1 MKWTEITGNGNS
13 IINKF
18 SGSVSGEVTI
28 YRDDDYGGASVLI
41 GFLDSNGQAV
51 EITGGTFV
59 AGEHSKRLKIGS
71 GVDVVA
77 IVTSFTTNFSIGY
90 APG

>member
-1 MKWTEITGNGNS
+1 MHWTEITANGTS
-13 IINKF
+13 VINKF

-28 YRDDDYGGASVLI
+28 YRDFAGGSATVVI
-41 GFLDSNGQAV
+41 GFIDSDGQAV
-51 EITGGTFV
+51 ALPDGTFV
-59 AGEHSKRLKIGS
+59 GGEFSRRLSIGS

-77 IVTSFTTNFSIGY
+77 IVTDYTTPFKIGY